1 MKVAIAVDGEH
12 VSQHFGRC
20 ERYEV
25 VELNGEE
32 MVGRQALPNPGQEPG
47 RLPRMLNELGVD
59 TVIAGGIG
67 RRAQDMF
74 LLFGIVTLTGVS
86 GPVGQALER
95 LAAGELKDGE
105 STCEH

>member
-1 MKVAIAVDGEH
+1 VKVAIAVDGEH

-32 MVGRQALPNPGQEPG
+32 MVDRQALPN
-47 RLPRMLNELGVD
+47 D

-67 RRAQDMF
+67 HRAQEMF
-74 LLFGIVTLTGVS
+74 LQFGIVTLTGVS
-86 GPVGQALER
+86 GSVGQALRR
-95 LAAGELKDGE
+95 LASGELKDGE